1 MSVCVRYVYVCVP
14 LGVWNRGRTQ
24 SMSPLPKP
32 ERPSLFPP
40 PPTLLSLSPL
50 ETKLP
55 TSTRGGVCRV
65 DTPRALRL
73 PQGEEKDV
81 VVVVGAGGQ

>member
-1 MSVCVRYVYVCVP
+1 
-14 LGVWNRGRTQ
+14 
-24 SMSPLPKP
+24 MSPLPKP

-40 PPTLLSLSPL
+40 PPTLLSLSPP
-50 ETKLP
+50 ENKAPHVNT
-55 TSTRGGVCRV
+55 GGVCRV

-73 PQGEEKDV
+73 TQGGEKDV